1 MNRKVDNQ
9 SVRVWHLVS
18 NSLLNQTFVFFFLTA
33 QVLLKTSLYSAIA
46 VYAVIGLLACACA
59 WLLPVETLGLQLN
72 QSGQTSLDSCNKT
85 ILHNG

>member
-1 MNRKVDNQ
+1 MTHDNAQ
-9 SVRVWHLVS
+9 NIHSV
-18 NSLLNQTFVFFFLTA
+18 SLASSVQFMYQIKLLFFSPTA

-72 QSGQTSLDSCNKT
+72 QSGQTCLYFCNKNET
-85 ILHNG
+85 TV